1 MRRYR
6 LTMAWSQY
14 ASSQAAIA
22 EAAEKS
28 AEDDLET
35 ARAAA
40 IVTGNAKTATALKA
54 SAAEHPDVV
63 AAKKR
68 HTETYALRKLTAV
81 VAAAAEQDVRF
92 LSRDLTRRTGIG
104 DQTRRNDRWNT

>member
-1 MRRYR
+1 MV
-6 LTMAWSQY
+6 AWTQY

-22 EAAEKS
+22 DVAEKAAEY
-28 AEDDLET
+28 DLET
-35 ARAAA
+35 ARATA
-40 IVTGNAKTATALKA
+40 IVTGSAKTATALKA
-54 SAAEHPDVV
+54 GAAERPEVV

-81 VAAAAEQDVRF
+81 VAASAEQDVRF

-104 DQTRRNDRWNT
+104 DQTRRDARWNT